1 MQPLDNNAR
10 ISTKIIATLG
20 PATGEPSQLAAVLE
34 PGVDACRLN
43 FSYGQLEDHER
54 NLTAVRTMVLDTQ
67 LCESGLALPGDLIVV
82 VTSTQ
87 PQTPG
92 GTNTVLVHR
101 VGQ

>member
-20 PATGEPSQLAAVLE
+20 PATVEPSHLAAVLE
-34 PGVDACRLN
+34 AGVDACRLN
-43 FSYGQLEDHER
+43 FSYGRLEDHKR
-54 NLTAVRTMVLDTQ
+54 NLTAVCTTVLDTQ
-67 LCESGLALPGDLIVV
+67 LCEPGPASPADLIVV

-87 PQTPG
+87 RQTRG
-92 GTNTVLVHR
+92 GTDTVLAHR